1 MIVLMFS
8 HNQSNDCMKGGGKE
22 MRIDYVKLVTEM
34 AKQRINVIGLAQKAG
49 LSRNTISAIKCGK
62 SCSVETCQK
71 IAKALN
77 VTINELCT

>member
-1 MIVLMFS
+1 
-8 HNQSNDCMKGGGKE
+8 